1 MALTDQQVK
10 DAVNRY
16 KNDPKGLSKYL
27 TDNGASQGQALTAL
41 AAMGVSSTSSSGNSS
56 NSSSQTAYA
65 QKPTSFTAAFN
76 VTQSNTYGAEVTTPS
91 DILGALSKNGANLF
105 KDVKVAGDEVLQQL
119 QLENQVRTEVNEK
132 IGISGELSQGLRKEM
147 IDSYPA
153 AIRMGYGIAQV
164 TELVTNMMESSGRF
178 NLISTETL
186 TKSFDSAR
194 AFVGSLG
201 EMGKAFTE
209 FEKVGIGAGNAIDS
223 INQAG
228 KNSLSLGLVAKKTIT
243 DIRENIEKLN
253 KYGFK
258 DGIEGLATMS
268 RRAKEFRMDMS
279 DAFTIADK
287 VMDPEKAIALTANL
301 QVLGGAIGD
310 FNDPLKLMYMATN
323 NVEGLQD
330 AIIKA
335 SGSLATYN
343 EQQGRFGIFGVD
355 IRRAKAMAD
364 ELGISY
370 ESLSR
375 GAIASQERLAA
386 SNELMAKGFTI
397 PEKDK
402 EFITNLSKM
411 DNGKMIIEIPQ
422 SISDKFQG
430 QSKIA
435 LSDLTQ
441 KQIEVLEGNRKAFE
455 AMSPADIARDQV
467 TSVKNI
473 ERDLASMWAL
483 QKIEAVSMGT
493 GKKGLKL
500 NELGADAMRNVSNYT
515 DTFLKEKRGPFN
527 DNNKERISAAVEDF
541 KNLPEVKA
549 QLANLDVLTQVYGA
563 QNATVKKIT
572 ESLNNQLKNV
582 ENGINSTNG
591 KPQNSTLTVNHNLNS
606 SSIMDGINKEVMKNP
621 TAITEWGHKSG
632 TNEYSTQKL
641 ANTK

>member
-1 MALTDQQVK
+1 MSKLGDALKANNKK
-10 DAVNRY
+10 DAIDKINTISDGDW
-16 KNDPKGLSKYL
+16 KKESSDALKELGGKQTSTTSK
-27 TDNGASQGQALTAL
+27 
-41 AAMGVSSTSSSGNSS
+41 SSSSSSSSSG
-56 NSSSQTAYA
+56 TANI
-65 QKPTSFTAAFN
+65 TSIFD
-76 VTQSNTYGAEVTTPS
+76 VKQSFSYDNNEVTSPF
-91 DILGALSKNGANLF
+91 DLAG
-105 KDVKVAGDEVLQQL
+105 KVAGNGLNIIKDLKLGAKEVLDQL
-119 QLENQVRTEVNEK
+119 TLENNVRTAVNEK
-132 IGISGELSQGLRKEM
+132 IGISGELSEGLRREM
-147 IDSYPA
+147 MDSYPA
-153 AIRMGYGIAQV
+153 AIRMGYGISQV
-164 TELVTNMMESSGRF
+164 TELMTDMMESSGRF
-178 NLISTETL
+178 NLISSETL
-186 TKSFDSAR
+186 TKSFSSAR

-201 EMGKAFTE
+201 DMGKAFTE

-253 KYGFK
+253 RYGFK

-268 RRAKEFRMDMS
+268 RRAKEFRMDMN

-343 EQQGRFGIFGVD
+343 DKQGRFEITGIN

-370 ESLSR
+370 ESLTR
-375 GAIASQERLAA
+375 GAVASQERLSA
-386 SNELMAKGFTI
+386 SNDLMAKGFTI

-411 DNGKMIIEIPQ
+411 DNGKMVIEIPQ
-422 SISDKFQG
+422 SLSDKFEG

-441 KQIEVLEGNRKAFE
+441 SQIEVLEKNRKAFE

-467 TSVKNI
+467 ASVKNI
-473 ERDLASMWAL
+473 ERDLSAMWAL
-483 QKIEAVSMGT
+483 QKIQALSAVT
-493 GKKGLKL
+493 GKGGLNLNEIGANAMKNVSGYTDKFLSDKKGLFSEG
-500 NELGADAMRNVSNYT
+500 N
-515 DTFLKEKRGPFN
+515 KEKM
-527 DNNKERISAAVEDF
+527 SAAVEDY
-541 KNLPEVKA
+541 KNSPEVRA
-549 QLANLDVLTQVYGA
+549 RLENLNVLTQLYGA
-563 QNATVKKIT
+563 QNSMVKKIT
-572 ESLNNQLKNV
+572 ESYEKENKRLENAANGNNTSQTSTMVHEHKFGSIPGYV
-582 ENGINSTNG
+582 EDIGRAI
-591 KPQNSTLTVNHNLNS
+591 L
-606 SSIMDGINKEVMKNP
+606 KNP
-621 TAITEWGHKSG
+621 TTINEWADKSMNDY
-632 TNEYSTQKL
+632 TTQKL
-641 ANTK
+641 GYQK

>member
-1 MALTDQQVK
+1 MSKLGDALKASNKQAAIDKINTISDGDWKKESAEAVK
-10 DAVNRY
+10 ELGG
-16 KNDPKGLSKYL
+16 KQTSTTSK
-27 TDNGASQGQALTAL
+27 
-41 AAMGVSSTSSSGNSS
+41 SSSSSSSSSGVS
-56 NSSSQTAYA
+56 NI
-65 QKPTSFTAAFN
+65 TSIFD
-76 VTQSNTYGAEVTTPS
+76 VKQSFSYDNNEVTNPFDLTGKL
-91 DILGALSKNGANLF
+91 IGNGLNLF
-105 KDVKVAGDEVLQQL
+105 SDLKVLAEEVKTQL
-119 QLENQVRTEVNEK
+119 VLENNLRTAVNEK
-132 IGISGELSQGLRKEM
+132 IGISGELSEGLRNEM
-147 IDSYPA
+147 INSYPA
-153 AIRMGYGIAQV
+153 AIRMGYGIQQV
-164 TELVTNMMESSGRF
+164 TELVTEMMESSGRF
-178 NLISTETL
+178 NLISSETL
-186 TKSFDSAR
+186 EKSFSSAR
-194 AFVGSLG
+194 AFVGSLSD
-201 EMGKAFTE
+201 MGKAFTE

-253 KYGFK
+253 RYGFK

-343 EQQGRFGIFGVD
+343 QQQGRFEITGIN

-370 ESLSR
+370 ESLTR
-375 GAIASQERLAA
+375 GAVASQERLSA
-386 SNELMAKGFTI
+386 SNDLMAKGFTI

-411 DNGKMIIEIPQ
+411 DNGKMVIEIPQ
-422 SISDKFQG
+422 SLSDKFEG

-441 KQIEVLEGNRKAFE
+441 SQIEVLQENRKAFV

-467 TSVKNI
+467 ASVKNI
-473 ERDLASMWAL
+473 ERDLASIWAL
-483 QKIEAVSMGT
+483 QKIQATST
-493 GKKGLKL
+493 GKKDLNFNKIGEESMMSFSKL
-500 NELGADAMRNVSNYT
+500 T
-515 DTFLKEKRGPFN
+515 DTVLKEKKGLLSEE
-527 DNNKERISAAVEDF
+527 NKEKVIAAF
-541 KNLPEVKA
+541 KSSPEVQSLMASK
-549 QLANLDVLTQVYGA
+549 DVLTQLLGP
-563 QNATVKKIT
+563 QNSMVKKIT
-572 ESLNNQLKNV
+572 EAFEKENKRLENATSDNN
-582 ENGINSTNG
+582 T
-591 KPQNSTLTVNHNLNS
+591 P
-606 SSIMDGINKEVMKNP
+606 KEVKHTVEHRLVGASNMDAINREIIKNP
-621 TAITEWGHKSG
+621 TAITEWGHKS
-632 TNEYSTQKL
+632 TDDYTTQKI
-641 ANTK
+641 ATKK

>member
-1 MALTDQQVK
+1 MSKLGDALKANNKK
-10 DAVNRY
+10 DAIDKINTISDGDW
-16 KNDPKGLSKYL
+16 KKESSL
-27 TDNGASQGQALTAL
+27 ALKELGGKQT
-41 AAMGVSSTSSSGNSS
+41 STSSK
-56 NSSSQTAYA
+56 SSSSSSSSSGVANI
-65 QKPTSFTAAFN
+65 TSIFD
-76 VTQSNTYGAEVTTPS
+76 VKQSFSYDNNEVTSPF
-91 DILGALSKNGANLF
+91 DLAGKVVGNGFNLF
-105 KDVKVAGDEVLQQL
+105 KDIKLAGKEVLDQL
-119 QLENQVRTEVNEK
+119 TLENNVRTAVNEK
-132 IGISGELSQGLRKEM
+132 IGISGDLSEGLRREM
-147 IDSYPA
+147 MDSYPA
-153 AIRMGYGIAQV
+153 AIRMGYGISQV
-164 TELVTNMMESSGRF
+164 TELMTDMMESSGRF
-178 NLISTETL
+178 NLISSDTL
-186 TKSFDSAR
+186 IKSFSSAR

-201 EMGKAFTE
+201 DMGKAFTE
-209 FEKVGIGAGNAIDS
+209 FEKVGIGAGNAIDA

-253 KYGFK
+253 RYGFK

-268 RRAKEFRMDMS
+268 RRAKEFRMDMN

-310 FNDPLKLMYMATN
+310 FNDPLKLMYMSTN

-343 EQQGRFGIFGVD
+343 QQQGRFEITGIN

-370 ESLSR
+370 ESLTR
-375 GAIASQERLAA
+375 GAVASQERLSA

-411 DNGKMIIEIPQ
+411 DNGKMVIEIPQ

-441 KQIEVLEGNRKAFE
+441 KQIEVLQDNRKAFE

-467 TSVKNI
+467 ASVKNI
-473 ERDLASMWAL
+473 ERDLSAMWAL
-483 QKIEAVSMGT
+483 QKIQALSAAT
-493 GKKGLKL
+493 GKGGLNL
-500 NELGADAMRNVSNYT
+500 NEIGANAMKNVSGYT
-515 DTFLKEKRGPFN
+515 DKFLSEKRGLFSEG
-527 DNNKERISAAVEDF
+527 NKEKISAAVEDF
-541 KNLPEVKA
+541 KNSPEVKA
-549 QLANLDVLTQVYGA
+549 RLENLNVLTQLYGA
-563 QNATVKKIT
+563 QNTMVKKIT
-572 ESLNNQLKNV
+572 ESYEKENKRLENAISGNN
-582 ENGINSTNG
+582 T
-591 KPQNSTLTVNHNLNS
+591 PQTKTIVHEHKFG
-606 SSIMDGINKEVMKNP
+606 SIPGYVDDIGRTILKNP
-621 TAITEWGHKSG
+621 TTINEWADKNMNDY
-632 TNEYSTQKL
+632 TTQKL
-641 ANTK
+641 ATNSRK

>member
-1 MALTDQQVK
+1 MSKLGDALKANNKK
-10 DAVNRY
+10 DAIDKINTISDGDW
-16 KNDPKGLSKYL
+16 KKESSDALKELGGKQTSTTSK
-27 TDNGASQGQALTAL
+27 
-41 AAMGVSSTSSSGNSS
+41 SSSSSSSSSG
-56 NSSSQTAYA
+56 TANI
-65 QKPTSFTAAFN
+65 TSIFD
-76 VTQSNTYGAEVTTPS
+76 VKQSFSYDNNEVTSPFE
-91 DILGALSKNGANLF
+91 LAG
-105 KDVKVAGDEVLQQL
+105 KVAGNGINIIKDLKLGAKEILDQL
-119 QLENQVRTEVNEK
+119 TLENNVRTAVNEK
-132 IGISGELSQGLRKEM
+132 IGISGELSEGLRREM
-147 IDSYPA
+147 MDSYPA
-153 AIRMGYGIAQV
+153 AIRMGYGISQV
-164 TELVTNMMESSGRF
+164 TELMTDMMESSGRF
-178 NLISTETL
+178 NLISSETL
-186 TKSFDSAR
+186 TKSFSSAR

-201 EMGKAFTE
+201 DMGKAFTE

-253 KYGFK
+253 RYGFK

-343 EQQGRFGIFGVD
+343 DKQGRFEITGIN

-370 ESLSR
+370 ESLTR
-375 GAIASQERLAA
+375 GAVASQERLSA
-386 SNELMAKGFTI
+386 SNDLMAKGFTI

-411 DNGKMIIEIPQ
+411 DNGKMVIEIPQ
-422 SISDKFQG
+422 SLSDKFEG

-441 KQIEVLEGNRKAFE
+441 SQIEVLEKNRKAFE

-473 ERDLASMWAL
+473 ERDLSAMWAL
-483 QKIEAVSMGT
+483 QKIQALSMATGKGGLNLNEIGANAMKNVSGYT
-493 GKKGLKL
+493 DKFLSDKKGLFSEG
-500 NELGADAMRNVSNYT
+500 N
-515 DTFLKEKRGPFN
+515 KEK
-527 DNNKERISAAVEDF
+527 ISAAVEDY
-541 KNLPEVKA
+541 KNSPEVKA
-549 QLANLDVLTQVYGA
+549 RLESLNVLTQLYGA
-563 QNATVKKIT
+563 QNSMVKKIT
-572 ESLNNQLKNV
+572 ESYEKENKRLENAVSGNN
-582 ENGINSTNG
+582 T
-591 KPQNSTLTVNHNLNS
+591 PQNSTLTVNHNLIT

-621 TAITEWGHKSG
+621 TAITEWGRKS
-632 TNEYSTQKL
+632 TDDYTTQKL
-641 ANTK
+641 GYQK

>member
-1 MALTDQQVK
+1 MSKLGDAIKANNKK
-10 DAVNRY
+10 DAIDKINTISDGDW
-16 KNDPKGLSKYL
+16 KKESADALKELGGKQTSTSSK
-27 TDNGASQGQALTAL
+27 
-41 AAMGVSSTSSSGNSS
+41 SSSSTTSSSG
-56 NSSSQTAYA
+56 TANI
-65 QKPTSFTAAFN
+65 TSIFD
-76 VTQSNTYGAEVTTPS
+76 VKQSFSYDNNEVTSPFDLAGKVVGNGFNLLK
-91 DILGALSKNGANLF
+91 DIKLGGK
-105 KDVKVAGDEVLQQL
+105 EVLDQL
-119 QLENQVRTEVNEK
+119 TLENNVRTAVNEK
-132 IGISGELSQGLRKEM
+132 IGISGELSEGLRREM
-147 IDSYPA
+147 MDSYPA
-153 AIRMGYGIAQV
+153 AIRMGYGISQV
-164 TELVTNMMESSGRF
+164 TELMTDMMESSGRF
-178 NLISTETL
+178 NLISSETL
-186 TKSFDSAR
+186 TKSFSSAR

-201 EMGKAFTE
+201 DMGKAFTE

-411 DNGKMIIEIPQ
+411 DNGKMTIEIPKSLSQ
-422 SISDKFQG
+422 EFEG

-441 KQIEVLEGNRKAFE
+441 SQIEVLEKNKKAFE

-467 TSVKNI
+467 ASVKNI
-473 ERDLASMWAL
+473 ERDLSAMWAL
-483 QKIEAVSMGT
+483 QKIQALSTAT
-493 GKKGLKL
+493 GEKGLNL
-500 NELGADAMRNVSNYT
+500 NQIGANAMKNFSGYA
-515 DTFLKEKRGPFN
+515 DKILSEKRGPFN
-527 DNNKERISAAVEDF
+527 KEGTVTAAVEDF

-572 ESLNNQLKNV
+572 ESYNHQLKNV

>member
-1 MALTDQQVK
+1 MSKLGDALKANNKK
-10 DAVNRY
+10 DAIDKINTISDGDW
-16 KNDPKGLSKYL
+16 KKESSDALKELGGKQTNTTSK
-27 TDNGASQGQALTAL
+27 
-41 AAMGVSSTSSSGNSS
+41 SSSSSSSSSG
-56 NSSSQTAYA
+56 TANI
-65 QKPTSFTAAFN
+65 TSIFD
-76 VTQSNTYGAEVTTPS
+76 VKQSFSYDNNEVTSPF
-91 DILGALSKNGANLF
+91 DLAG
-105 KDVKVAGDEVLQQL
+105 KVAGNGLNIIKDLKLGAKEVLDQL
-119 QLENQVRTEVNEK
+119 TLENNVRTAVNEK
-132 IGISGELSQGLRKEM
+132 IGISGELSEGLRREM
-147 IDSYPA
+147 MDSYPA
-153 AIRMGYGIAQV
+153 AIRMGYGISQV
-164 TELVTNMMESSGRF
+164 TELMTDMMESSGRF
-178 NLISTETL
+178 NLISSETL
-186 TKSFDSAR
+186 TKSFSSAR

-201 EMGKAFTE
+201 DMGKAFTE

-268 RRAKEFRMDMS
+268 RRAKEFRMDMN

-343 EQQGRFGIFGVD
+343 DKQGRFEITGIN

-370 ESLSR
+370 ESLTR
-375 GAIASQERLAA
+375 GAVASQERLAA
-386 SNELMAKGFTI
+386 SNDLMAKGFSI
-397 PEKDK
+397 KDEDK

-411 DNGKMIIEIPQ
+411 DNGKMIIEIPKTLSQ
-422 SISDKFQG
+422 EFEGK
-430 QSKIA
+430 SKIA

-441 KQIEVLEGNRKAFE
+441 SQIEVLEKNKKAFE

-473 ERDLASMWAL
+473 ERDLSAMWAL
-483 QKIEAVSMGT
+483 QKIQALSTAT
-493 GKKGLKL
+493 GEKGLNL
-500 NELGADAMRNVSNYT
+500 NQIGANAMKNVSSYT
-515 DTFLKEKRGPFN
+515 DEFLSKKRGLFN
-527 DNNKERISAAVEDF
+527 DSNKEQISAAVDDF
-541 KNLPEVKA
+541 KNLPQVKE
-549 QLANLDVLTQVYGA
+549 QITKLNVLTEIYGA

-572 ESLNNQLKNV
+572 ESLNNEYEKVKNGVSGNNTPQTSTMIHEHKFGSIPGYV
-582 ENGINSTNG
+582 EDIGR
-591 KPQNSTLTVNHNLNS
+591 
-606 SSIMDGINKEVMKNP
+606 SILKNP
-621 TAITEWGHKSG
+621 TTINEWADKNMNDY
-632 TNEYSTQKL
+632 TTQKL
-641 ANTK
+641 GYQK

>member
-1 MALTDQQVK
+1 MSKLGDALKANNKK
-10 DAVNRY
+10 DAIDKINTISDGDW
-16 KNDPKGLSKYL
+16 KKESSDALKELGGKQTSTTSK
-27 TDNGASQGQALTAL
+27 
-41 AAMGVSSTSSSGNSS
+41 SSSSSSSSSG
-56 NSSSQTAYA
+56 TANI
-65 QKPTSFTAAFN
+65 TSIFD
-76 VTQSNTYGAEVTTPS
+76 VKQSFSYDNNEVTSPF
-91 DILGALSKNGANLF
+91 DLAG
-105 KDVKVAGDEVLQQL
+105 KVAGNGLNIIKDLKLGAKEVLDQL
-119 QLENQVRTEVNEK
+119 TLENNVRTAVNEK
-132 IGISGELSQGLRKEM
+132 IGISGELSEGLRREM
-147 IDSYPA
+147 MDSYPA
-153 AIRMGYGIAQV
+153 AIRMGYGISQV
-164 TELVTNMMESSGRF
+164 TELMTDMMESSGRF
-178 NLISTETL
+178 NLISSETL
-186 TKSFDSAR
+186 TKSFSSAR

-201 EMGKAFTE
+201 DMGKAFTE

-268 RRAKEFRMDMS
+268 RRAKEFRMDMN

-343 EQQGRFGIFGVD
+343 DKQGRFEITGIN

-370 ESLSR
+370 ESLTR
-375 GAIASQERLAA
+375 GAVASQERLAA
-386 SNELMAKGFTI
+386 SNDLMAKGFTI

-441 KQIEVLEGNRKAFE
+441 KQIEVLEDNRKAFE
-455 AMSPADIARDQV
+455 SMSPADIARDQV

-483 QKIEAVSMGT
+483 QKIEAVSMGA
-493 GKKGLKL
+493 GKKGLNL
-500 NELGADAMRNVSNYT
+500 NEIGADAMRNVSNYT
-515 DTFLKEKRGPFN
+515 DTFLKQKRGPFN
-527 DNNKERISAAVEDF
+527 DNNKERLEAAVEDF
-541 KNLPEVKA
+541 KNLPQVKE
-549 QLANLDVLTQVYGA
+549 QITKLNVLTEIYGA

-572 ESLNNQLKNV
+572 ESLNNEYEKVKNGV
-582 ENGINSTNG
+582 SGNNT
-591 KPQNSTLTVNHNLNS
+591 PQNSTVTVNHQF
-606 SSIMDGINKEVMKNP
+606 SSIPGFVDDIGRSILKNP
-621 TAITEWGHKSG
+621 TTINEWADKSVNDY
-632 TNEYSTQKL
+632 TTQKV
-641 ANTK
+641 AKK

>member
-1 MALTDQQVK
+1 MSIIGDALKSKSKEEAIGKMDKISAGDWKKESDNAVK
-10 DAVNRY
+10 ELGG
-16 KNDPKGLSKYL
+16 KQTSTSSK
-27 TDNGASQGQALTAL
+27 TQTT
-41 AAMGVSSTSSSGNSS
+41 SSTSNI
-56 NSSSQTAYA
+56 
-65 QKPTSFTAAFN
+65 TSIFD
-76 VTQSNTYGAEVTTPS
+76 VKQSFSYDNNEVTNPFDLTGKL
-91 DILGALSKNGANLF
+91 IGNGLNLF
-105 KDVKVAGDEVLQQL
+105 SNITVLAEEMKTQL
-119 QLENQVRTEVNEK
+119 VLENNLRTAVNEK
-132 IGISGELSQGLRKEM
+132 IGISGELSEGLRNEM
-147 IDSYPA
+147 INSYPA
-153 AIRMGYGIAQV
+153 AIRMGYGISQV
-164 TELVTNMMESSGRF
+164 TELVTEMMESSGRF
-178 NLISTETL
+178 NLISSETL
-186 TKSFDSAR
+186 EKSFSSAR

-201 EMGKAFTE
+201 DMGKAFTE

-253 KYGFK
+253 RYGFK

-268 RRAKEFRMDMS
+268 RRAKEFRMDMN

-287 VMDPEKAIALTANL
+287 VMDPEKAIGLTANL

-343 EQQGRFGIFGVD
+343 QQQGRFEITGIN

-370 ESLSR
+370 ESLTR
-375 GAIASQERLAA
+375 GAVASQERLSA

-411 DNGKMIIEIPQ
+411 DNGKMVIEIPQ
-422 SISDKFQG
+422 SLSDKFEG

-441 KQIEVLEGNRKAFE
+441 SQIEVLEKNRKAFE

-483 QKIEAVSMGT
+483 QKIQAVST
-493 GKKGLKL
+493 GKKDL
-500 NELGADAMRNVSNYT
+500 NFNKVGEDSMMSFSKIT
-515 DTFLKEKRGPFN
+515 DTFLKEKKGLLSEE
-527 DNNKERISAAVEDF
+527 NKDKVIAAF
-541 KNLPEVKA
+541 KLSPEVQSLMASK
-549 QLANLDVLTQVYGA
+549 DVLTQILGP
-563 QNATVKKIT
+563 QNAMVKKIT
-572 ESLNNQLKNV
+572 EAFDKENKRLENATSGNN
-582 ENGINSTNG
+582 T
-591 KPQNSTLTVNHNLNS
+591 PQNSTLTVNHNLIT

-621 TAITEWGHKSG
+621 TAITEWGRKS
-632 TNEYSTQKL
+632 TDDYTTQKL
-641 ANTK
+641 GYQK

>member
-1 MALTDQQVK
+1 MSIIGDALKSKSKEEAIGKMDKISAGDWKKESDNAVK
-10 DAVNRY
+10 ELGG
-16 KNDPKGLSKYL
+16 KQTSTSSK
-27 TDNGASQGQALTAL
+27 TQTT
-41 AAMGVSSTSSSGNSS
+41 SSTSNI
-56 NSSSQTAYA
+56 
-65 QKPTSFTAAFN
+65 TSIFD
-76 VTQSNTYGAEVTTPS
+76 VKQSFSYDNNEVTNPFDLTGKL
-91 DILGALSKNGANLF
+91 IGNGLNLF
-105 KDVKVAGDEVLQQL
+105 SNITVLAEEMKNQL
-119 QLENQVRTEVNEK
+119 VLENNLRTAVNEK
-132 IGISGELSQGLRKEM
+132 IGISGELSEGLRNEM
-147 IDSYPA
+147 INSYPA
-153 AIRMGYGIAQV
+153 AIRMGYGISQV
-164 TELVTNMMESSGRF
+164 TELVTEMMESSGRF
-178 NLISTETL
+178 NLISSETL
-186 TKSFDSAR
+186 EKSFSSAR

-201 EMGKAFTE
+201 DMGKAFTE

-253 KYGFK
+253 RYGFK

-268 RRAKEFRMDMS
+268 RRAKEFRMDMN

-287 VMDPEKAIALTANL
+287 VMDPEKAIGLTANL

-343 EQQGRFGIFGVD
+343 QQQGRFEITGIN

-370 ESLSR
+370 ESLTR
-375 GAIASQERLAA
+375 GAVASQERLSA

-411 DNGKMIIEIPQ
+411 DNGKMVIEIPQ
-422 SISDKFQG
+422 SLSDKFEG

-441 KQIEVLEGNRKAFE
+441 SQIEVLEKNRKAFE

-483 QKIEAVSMGT
+483 QKIQAVST
-493 GKKGLKL
+493 GKKDL
-500 NELGADAMRNVSNYT
+500 NFNKVGEDSMMSFSKIT
-515 DTFLKEKRGPFN
+515 DTFLKEKKGLLSEE
-527 DNNKERISAAVEDF
+527 NKDKVIAAF
-541 KNLPEVKA
+541 KLSPEVQSLMASK
-549 QLANLDVLTQVYGA
+549 DVLTQILGP
-563 QNATVKKIT
+563 QNAMVKKIT
-572 ESLNNQLKNV
+572 EAFDKENKRLENATSGNNTPQTSTMIHEHKFGSIPGYV
-582 ENGINSTNG
+582 EDIGR
-591 KPQNSTLTVNHNLNS
+591 
-606 SSIMDGINKEVMKNP
+606 SILKNP
-621 TAITEWGHKSG
+621 TTINEWADKNMNDY
-632 TNEYSTQKL
+632 TTQKI
-641 ANTK
+641 ATKK

>member
-1 MALTDQQVK
+1 MSKLGDALKASNKQAAIDKINSISDGDWKKESDAAVK
-10 DAVNRY
+10 ELGG
-16 KNDPKGLSKYL
+16 KQTSTTSK
-27 TDNGASQGQALTAL
+27 
-41 AAMGVSSTSSSGNSS
+41 SSSSSSSSSGVS
-56 NSSSQTAYA
+56 NI
-65 QKPTSFTAAFN
+65 TSIFD
-76 VTQSNTYGAEVTTPS
+76 VKQSFSYDNNEVTNPFDLTGKL
-91 DILGALSKNGANLF
+91 IGNGLNLF
-105 KDVKVAGDEVLQQL
+105 SDLKVLAEEVKTQL
-119 QLENQVRTEVNEK
+119 VLENNLRTAVNEK
-132 IGISGELSQGLRKEM
+132 IGISGELSEGLRNEM
-147 IDSYPA
+147 INSYPA
-153 AIRMGYGIAQV
+153 AIRMGYGIQQV
-164 TELVTNMMESSGRF
+164 TELVTEMMESSGRF
-178 NLISTETL
+178 NLISSETL
-186 TKSFDSAR
+186 EKSFSSAR
-194 AFVGSLG
+194 AFVGSLSD
-201 EMGKAFTE
+201 MGKAFTE

-253 KYGFK
+253 RYGFK

-268 RRAKEFRMDMS
+268 RRAKEFRMDMN

-287 VMDPEKAIALTANL
+287 VMDPEKAIGLTANL

-343 EQQGRFGIFGVD
+343 QQQGRFEITGIN

-370 ESLSR
+370 ESLTR
-375 GAIASQERLAA
+375 GAVASQERLSA

-411 DNGKMIIEIPQ
+411 DNGKMVIEIPQ
-422 SISDKFQG
+422 SLSDKFEG

-441 KQIEVLEGNRKAFE
+441 SQIEVLQENRKAFV

-483 QKIEAVSMGT
+483 QKIQATST
-493 GKKGLKL
+493 GKKDLNFNKIGEESMMSFSKL
-500 NELGADAMRNVSNYT
+500 T
-515 DTFLKEKRGPFN
+515 DTVLKEKKGLLSEE
-527 DNNKERISAAVEDF
+527 NKEKVIAAF
-541 KNLPEVKA
+541 KSSPEVQSLMASK
-549 QLANLDVLTQVYGA
+549 DVLTQLLGP
-563 QNATVKKIT
+563 QNSMVKKIT
-572 ESLNNQLKNV
+572 EAFEKENKRLENAVSGNN
-582 ENGINSTNG
+582 T
-591 KPQNSTLTVNHNLNS
+591 PQTTTMIHKHEFG
-606 SSIMDGINKEVMKNP
+606 SIPGYVDDIGRSILKNP
-621 TAITEWGHKSG
+621 TTINEWADKSVNDY
-632 TNEYSTQKL
+632 TTQKI
-641 ANTK
+641 ATKK

>member
-1 MALTDQQVK
+1 MSIIGDALKSKSKEEAIGKMDKISAGDWKKESDNAVK
-10 DAVNRY
+10 ELGG
-16 KNDPKGLSKYL
+16 KQTSTSSK
-27 TDNGASQGQALTAL
+27 TQTT
-41 AAMGVSSTSSSGNSS
+41 SSTSNI
-56 NSSSQTAYA
+56 
-65 QKPTSFTAAFN
+65 TSIFD
-76 VTQSNTYGAEVTTPS
+76 VKQSFSYDNNEVTNPFDLTGKL
-91 DILGALSKNGANLF
+91 IGNGLNLF
-105 KDVKVAGDEVLQQL
+105 SNITVLAEEMKNQL
-119 QLENQVRTEVNEK
+119 VLENNLRTAVNEK
-132 IGISGELSQGLRKEM
+132 IGISGELSEGLRNEM
-147 IDSYPA
+147 INSYPA
-153 AIRMGYGIAQV
+153 AIRMGYGISQV
-164 TELVTNMMESSGRF
+164 TELVTEMMESSGRF
-178 NLISTETL
+178 NLISSETL
-186 TKSFDSAR
+186 EKSFSSAR

-201 EMGKAFTE
+201 DMGKAFTE

-253 KYGFK
+253 RYGFK

-268 RRAKEFRMDMS
+268 RRAKEFRMDMN

-287 VMDPEKAIALTANL
+287 VMDPEKAIGLTANL

-343 EQQGRFGIFGVD
+343 DKQGRFEITGIN

-370 ESLSR
+370 ESLTR
-375 GAIASQERLAA
+375 GAVASQERLSA

-411 DNGKMIIEIPQ
+411 DNGKMVIEIPQ
-422 SISDKFQG
+422 SLSDKFEG

-441 KQIEVLEGNRKAFE
+441 SQIEVLEKNRKAFE

-483 QKIEAVSMGT
+483 QKIQAVST
-493 GKKGLKL
+493 GKKDL
-500 NELGADAMRNVSNYT
+500 NFNKVGEDSMMSFSKIT
-515 DTFLKEKRGPFN
+515 DTFLKEKKGLLSEE
-527 DNNKERISAAVEDF
+527 NKDKVIAAF
-541 KNLPEVKA
+541 KLSPEVQSLMASK
-549 QLANLDVLTQVYGA
+549 DVLTQILGP
-563 QNATVKKIT
+563 QNAMVKKIT
-572 ESLNNQLKNV
+572 EAFDKENKRLENATSGNNTPQTSTMIHEHKFGSIPGYV
-582 ENGINSTNG
+582 EDIGR
-591 KPQNSTLTVNHNLNS
+591 
-606 SSIMDGINKEVMKNP
+606 SILKNP
-621 TAITEWGHKSG
+621 TTINEWADKNMNDY
-632 TNEYSTQKL
+632 TTQKI
-641 ANTK
+641 ATKK

>member
-1 MALTDQQVK
+1 MSKLGDALKANNKK
-10 DAVNRY
+10 DAIDKINTISDGDW
-16 KNDPKGLSKYL
+16 KKESSDALKELGGKQTNTTSK
-27 TDNGASQGQALTAL
+27 
-41 AAMGVSSTSSSGNSS
+41 SSSSSSSSSG
-56 NSSSQTAYA
+56 TANI
-65 QKPTSFTAAFN
+65 TSIFD
-76 VTQSNTYGAEVTTPS
+76 VKQSFSYDNNEVTSPF
-91 DILGALSKNGANLF
+91 DLAG
-105 KDVKVAGDEVLQQL
+105 KVAGNGLNIIKDLKLGAKEVLDQL
-119 QLENQVRTEVNEK
+119 TLENNVRTAVNEK
-132 IGISGELSQGLRKEM
+132 IGISGELSEGLRREM
-147 IDSYPA
+147 MDSYPA
-153 AIRMGYGIAQV
+153 AIRMGYGISQV
-164 TELVTNMMESSGRF
+164 TELMTDMMESSGRF
-178 NLISTETL
+178 NLISSETL
-186 TKSFDSAR
+186 TKSFSSAR

-201 EMGKAFTE
+201 DMGKAFTE

-268 RRAKEFRMDMS
+268 RRAKEFRMDMN

-343 EQQGRFGIFGVD
+343 DKQGRFEITGIN

-370 ESLSR
+370 ESLTR
-375 GAIASQERLAA
+375 GAVASQERLAA
-386 SNELMAKGFTI
+386 SNDLMAKGFSI
-397 PEKDK
+397 KDEDK

-411 DNGKMIIEIPQ
+411 DNGKMIIEIPKTLSQ
-422 SISDKFQG
+422 EFEGK
-430 QSKIA
+430 SKIA

-441 KQIEVLEGNRKAFE
+441 SQIEVLEKNKKAFE

-473 ERDLASMWAL
+473 ERDLSAMWAL
-483 QKIEAVSMGT
+483 QKIQALSTAT
-493 GKKGLKL
+493 GEKGLNL
-500 NELGADAMRNVSNYT
+500 NQIGANAMKNVSSYT
-515 DTFLKEKRGPFN
+515 DEFLSKKRGLFN
-527 DNNKERISAAVEDF
+527 DSNKEQISAAVDDF
-541 KNLPEVKA
+541 KNLPQVKE
-549 QLANLDVLTQVYGA
+549 QITKLNVLTEIYGA
-563 QNATVKKIT
+563 QNATVKEI
-572 ESLNNQLKNV
+572 LR
-582 ENGINSTNG
+582 I
-591 KPQNSTLTVNHNLNS
+591 
-606 SSIMDGINKEVMKNP
+606 I
-621 TAITEWGHKSG
+621 
-632 TNEYSTQKL
+632 
-641 ANTK
+641 

>member
-1 MALTDQQVK
+1 MSKLGDALKASNKQAAIDKINSISDGDWKKESDAAVK
-10 DAVNRY
+10 ELGG
-16 KNDPKGLSKYL
+16 KQTSTTSK
-27 TDNGASQGQALTAL
+27 
-41 AAMGVSSTSSSGNSS
+41 SSSSSSSSSGVS
-56 NSSSQTAYA
+56 NI
-65 QKPTSFTAAFN
+65 TSIFD
-76 VTQSNTYGAEVTTPS
+76 VKQSFSYDNNEVTNPFDLTGKL
-91 DILGALSKNGANLF
+91 IGNGLNLF
-105 KDVKVAGDEVLQQL
+105 SDLKVLAEEVKTQL
-119 QLENQVRTEVNEK
+119 VLENNLRTAVNEK
-132 IGISGELSQGLRKEM
+132 IGISGELSEGLRNEM
-147 IDSYPA
+147 INSYPA
-153 AIRMGYGIAQV
+153 AIRMGYGIQQV
-164 TELVTNMMESSGRF
+164 TELVTEMMESSGRF
-178 NLISTETL
+178 NLISSETL
-186 TKSFDSAR
+186 EKSFSSAR
-194 AFVGSLG
+194 AFVGSLSD
-201 EMGKAFTE
+201 MGKAFTE

-253 KYGFK
+253 RYGFK

-268 RRAKEFRMDMS
+268 RRAKEFRMDMN

-287 VMDPEKAIALTANL
+287 VMDPEKAIGLTANL

-343 EQQGRFGIFGVD
+343 QQQGRFEITGIN

-370 ESLSR
+370 ESLTR
-375 GAIASQERLAA
+375 GAVASQERLSA

-411 DNGKMIIEIPQ
+411 DNGKMVIEIPQ
-422 SISDKFQG
+422 SISDKFEG

-441 KQIEVLEGNRKAFE
+441 KQIEVLQGNRKAFE

-473 ERDLASMWAL
+473 ERDLASMWTL
-483 QKIEAVSMGT
+483 QKIQATST
-493 GKKGLKL
+493 GKKDLNFNKIGEESMMSFSKL
-500 NELGADAMRNVSNYT
+500 T
-515 DTFLKEKRGPFN
+515 DTVLKEKKGLLSEE
-527 DNNKERISAAVEDF
+527 NKEKVIAAF
-541 KNLPEVKA
+541 KSSPEVQSLMASK
-549 QLANLDVLTQVYGA
+549 DVLTQLLGP
-563 QNATVKKIT
+563 QNSMVKKIT
-572 ESLNNQLKNV
+572 EAFEKENKRLENATSDNN
-582 ENGINSTNG
+582 T
-591 KPQNSTLTVNHNLNS
+591 P
-606 SSIMDGINKEVMKNP
+606 KEVKHTVEHRLVGASNMDAINREIIKNP
-621 TAITEWGHKSG
+621 TAITEWGHKS
-632 TNEYSTQKL
+632 TDDYTTQKI
-641 ANTK
+641 ATKK

>member
-1 MALTDQQVK
+1 MSKLGDALKASNKQAAIDKINTISDGDWKKESAEAVK
-10 DAVNRY
+10 ELGG
-16 KNDPKGLSKYL
+16 KQTSTTSK
-27 TDNGASQGQALTAL
+27 
-41 AAMGVSSTSSSGNSS
+41 SSSSSSSSSGVS
-56 NSSSQTAYA
+56 NI
-65 QKPTSFTAAFN
+65 TSIFD
-76 VTQSNTYGAEVTTPS
+76 VKQSFSYDNNEVTNPFDLTGKL
-91 DILGALSKNGANLF
+91 IGNGLNLF
-105 KDVKVAGDEVLQQL
+105 SDLKVLAEEVKTQL
-119 QLENQVRTEVNEK
+119 VLENNLRTAVNEK
-132 IGISGELSQGLRKEM
+132 IGISGELSEGLRNEM
-147 IDSYPA
+147 INSYPA
-153 AIRMGYGIAQV
+153 AIRMGYGIQQV
-164 TELVTNMMESSGRF
+164 TELVTEMMESSGRF
-178 NLISTETL
+178 NLISSETL
-186 TKSFDSAR
+186 EKSFSSAR
-194 AFVGSLG
+194 AFVGSLSD
-201 EMGKAFTE
+201 MGKAFTE

-253 KYGFK
+253 RYGFK

-268 RRAKEFRMDMS
+268 RRAKEFRMDMN

-287 VMDPEKAIALTANL
+287 VMDPEKAIGLTANL

-343 EQQGRFGIFGVD
+343 QQQGRFEITGIN

-370 ESLSR
+370 ESLTR
-375 GAIASQERLAA
+375 GAVASQERLSA

-411 DNGKMIIEIPQ
+411 DNGKMVIEIPQ
-422 SISDKFQG
+422 SISDKFEG

-441 KQIEVLEGNRKAFE
+441 KQIEVLQGNRKAFE

-473 ERDLASMWAL
+473 ERDLASMWTL
-483 QKIEAVSMGT
+483 QKIQATST
-493 GKKGLKL
+493 GKKDLNFNKIGEESMMSFSKL
-500 NELGADAMRNVSNYT
+500 T
-515 DTFLKEKRGPFN
+515 DTVLKEKKGLLSEE
-527 DNNKERISAAVEDF
+527 NKEKVIAAF
-541 KNLPEVKA
+541 KSSPEVQSLMASK
-549 QLANLDVLTQVYGA
+549 DVLTQLLGP
-563 QNATVKKIT
+563 QNSMVKKIT
-572 ESLNNQLKNV
+572 EAFEKENKRLENTTSDNN
-582 ENGINSTNG
+582 T
-591 KPQNSTLTVNHNLNS
+591 P
-606 SSIMDGINKEVMKNP
+606 KEVKHTVEHRLVGVSNMDAINREIIKNP
-621 TAITEWGHKSG
+621 TAITEWGHKS
-632 TNEYSTQKL
+632 TDDYTTQKI
-641 ANTK
+641 ATKK

>member
-1 MALTDQQVK
+1 MALSEQQLK
-10 DAVNRY
+10 DAVNRF

-27 TDNGASQGQALTAL
+27 EKEAATQPQVLTAL
-41 AAMGVSSTSSSGNSS
+41 AGITATSTGNSS
-56 NSSSQTAYA
+56 NSSNSSNQTAYA
-65 QKPTSFTAAFN
+65 QKATSFTAAFN
-76 VTQSNTYGAEVTTPS
+76 VTQSNTYGDEVTTPG
-91 DILGALSKNGANLF
+91 DILSALSKNGANLF
-105 KDVKVAGDEVLQQL
+105 KDLKVTGNEVFQQL

-164 TELVTNMMESSGRF
+164 TELVTNMMDSSGRF
-178 NLISTETL
+178 NLISSETL

-201 EMGKAFTE
+201 DMGKAFTE

-258 DGIEGLATMS
+258 EGIEGLATMS
-268 RRAKEFRMDMS
+268 RRAKEFRMEMG
-279 DAFTIADK
+279 DAFIIADK

-343 EQQGRFGIFGVD
+343 DKQGRFEITGIN

-370 ESLSR
+370 ESLTR
-375 GAIASQERLAA
+375 GAVASQERLAA
-386 SNELMAKGFTI
+386 SNDLMAKGFSI
-397 PEKDK
+397 KEEDK

-411 DNGKMIIEIPQ
+411 DNGKMIIEIPKTLSQ
-422 SISDKFQG
+422 DFEGK
-430 QSKIA
+430 SKIA

-441 KQIEVLEGNRKAFE
+441 KQIEVLQDNRKAFE

-483 QKIEAVSMGT
+483 QKIEAVSMGA
-493 GKKGLKL
+493 GKKGLNL
-500 NELGADAMRNVSNYT
+500 NQLGDDAMKNLSNYT

-527 DNNKERISAAVEDF
+527 DNNKERINAAVEDF
-541 KNLPEVKA
+541 KKIEGVQDKLK
-549 QLANLDVLTQVYGA
+549 QLSVLNEIYGA

-572 ESLNNQLKNV
+572 ESYNNELERVKNAASGNNTSQTSTMIH
-582 ENGINSTNG
+582 EHKFNSMPG
-591 KPQNSTLTVNHNLNS
+591 YIEDIGR
-606 SSIMDGINKEVMKNP
+606 SILKNP
-621 TAITEWGHKSG
+621 TTINEWADKNMNNY
-632 TNEYSTQKL
+632 TTQKL
-641 ANTK
+641 GYQK

>member
-1 MALTDQQVK
+1 MSILGDALKAKSK
-10 DAVNRY
+10 DDAIDKIN
-16 KNDPKGLSKYL
+16 KISAGDWKKESDNALKELGGKQTSTTSK
-27 TDNGASQGQALTAL
+27 
-41 AAMGVSSTSSSGNSS
+41 SSSSSSSSGVS
-56 NSSSQTAYA
+56 NI
-65 QKPTSFTAAFN
+65 TSIFD
-76 VTQSNTYGAEVTTPS
+76 VKQSFSYDNNEVTNPFDLTGKL
-91 DILGALSKNGANLF
+91 IGNGLNLF
-105 KDVKVAGDEVLQQL
+105 SDLKVLAEEVKTQL
-119 QLENQVRTEVNEK
+119 VLENNLRTAVNEK
-132 IGISGELSQGLRKEM
+132 IGISGELSEGLRNEM
-147 IDSYPA
+147 INSYPA
-153 AIRMGYGIAQV
+153 AIRMGYGIQQV
-164 TELVTNMMESSGRF
+164 TELVTEMMESSGRF
-178 NLISTETL
+178 NLISSETL
-186 TKSFDSAR
+186 EKSFSSAR
-194 AFVGSLG
+194 AFVGSLSD
-201 EMGKAFTE
+201 MGKAFTE

-253 KYGFK
+253 RYGFK

-268 RRAKEFRMDMS
+268 RRAKEFRMDMN

-287 VMDPEKAIALTANL
+287 VMDPEKAIGLTANL

-343 EQQGRFGIFGVD
+343 QQQGRFEITGIN

-370 ESLSR
+370 ESLTR
-375 GAIASQERLAA
+375 GAVASQERLSA

-411 DNGKMIIEIPQ
+411 DNGKMVIEIPQ
-422 SISDKFQG
+422 SLSDKFEG

-441 KQIEVLEGNRKAFE
+441 SQIEVLEKNRKAFE

-467 TSVKNI
+467 ASVKNI

-483 QKIEAVSMGT
+483 QKIQAVST
-493 GKKGLKL
+493 GKKDL
-500 NELGADAMRNVSNYT
+500 NFNKVGEDSMMSFSKIT
-515 DTFLKEKRGPFN
+515 DTFLKEKKGLLSEE
-527 DNNKERISAAVEDF
+527 NKEKVIAAF
-541 KNLPEVKA
+541 KSSPEVQSLMASK
-549 QLANLDVLTQVYGA
+549 DVLTQLLGP
-563 QNATVKKIT
+563 QNSMVKKIT
-572 ESLNNQLKNV
+572 EAFEKENKRLENATSDNN
-582 ENGINSTNG
+582 T
-591 KPQNSTLTVNHNLNS
+591 P
-606 SSIMDGINKEVMKNP
+606 KEVKHTVEHKLVGASNMDAINREIIKNP
-621 TAITEWGHKSG
+621 TAITEWGHKS
-632 TNEYSTQKL
+632 TDDYSTQKL
-641 ANTK
+641 GYKK

>member
-10 DAVNRY
+10 DAVNKY

-27 TDNGASQGQALTAL
+27 EKEGASQVQVLTAL
-41 AAMGVSSTSSSGNSS
+41 AGISATSTGTSKNSS

-76 VTQSNTYGAEVTTPS
+76 VTQSNTYGDEVTTPG
-91 DILGALSKNGANLF
+91 DILSALSKNGANLF
-105 KDVKVAGDEVLQQL
+105 KDFKVAGNEVFQQL

-178 NLISTETL
+178 NLISSETL

-201 EMGKAFTE
+201 DMGKAFTE

-258 DGIEGLATMS
+258 EGIEGLATMS
-268 RRAKEFRMDMS
+268 RRAKEFRMDMG
-279 DAFTIADK
+279 DAFIIADK

-343 EQQGRFGIFGVD
+343 DKQGRFEITGIN

-370 ESLSR
+370 ESLTR
-375 GAIASQERLAA
+375 GAVASQERLAA
-386 SNELMAKGFTI
+386 SNDLMSKGFTI
-397 PEKDK
+397 KEEDK

-411 DNGKMIIEIPQ
+411 DNGKMVIEIPKSLSQ
-422 SISDKFQG
+422 EFEGK
-430 QSKIA
+430 SKIA

-441 KQIEVLEGNRKAFE
+441 KQIEVLQDNRKAFE

-483 QKIEAVSMGT
+483 QKIEAVSMGA
-493 GKKGLKL
+493 GKKGLNL
-500 NELGADAMRNVSNYT
+500 NQLGVDAMKNVSNYT
-515 DTFLKEKRGPFN
+515 DTFLKDKRGPFN
-527 DNNKERISAAVEDF
+527 DNNKERINAAVEDF
-541 KNLPEVKA
+541 KNLPQVQEQITK
-549 QLANLDVLTQVYGA
+549 LNVLTEIYGA

-572 ESLNNQLKNV
+572 ESLNNEYEKVKNGVSGNNTPQTSTMIHEHKFGSIPGFV
-582 ENGINSTNG
+582 EDIGR
-591 KPQNSTLTVNHNLNS
+591 
-606 SSIMDGINKEVMKNP
+606 SILKNP
-621 TAITEWGHKSG
+621 TTINEWADKNMNDY
-632 TNEYSTQKL
+632 TTQKL
-641 ANTK
+641 GYQK

>member
-1 MALTDQQVK
+1 MSKLGDALKANNKK
-10 DAVNRY
+10 DAIDKINTISDGDWKKESADAV
-16 KNDPKGLSKYL
+16 KELGGKQTSTTSK
-27 TDNGASQGQALTAL
+27 
-41 AAMGVSSTSSSGNSS
+41 SSSSSSSSSGIS
-56 NSSSQTAYA
+56 NI
-65 QKPTSFTAAFN
+65 TSIFD
-76 VTQSNTYGAEVTTPS
+76 VKQSFSYDNNEINNPFDLTGKL
-91 DILGALSKNGANLF
+91 IGNGLNLF
-105 KDVKVAGDEVLQQL
+105 SDLKVLAEEMSKQL
-119 QLENQVRTEVNEK
+119 TLENNLRTAINEK
-132 IGISGELSQGLRKEM
+132 IGISGELSEGLRNEM

-153 AIRMGYGIAQV
+153 AIRMGYGIQQV
-164 TELVTNMMESSGRF
+164 TELVTEMMESSGRF
-178 NLISTETL
+178 NLISSETL
-186 TKSFDSAR
+186 EKSFSSAR

-201 EMGKAFTE
+201 DMGKAFTE

-253 KYGFK
+253 RYGFK

-268 RRAKEFRMDMS
+268 RRAKEFRMDMN

-287 VMDPEKAIALTANL
+287 VMDPEKAIGLTANL

-343 EQQGRFGIFGVD
+343 QQQGRFEITGIN

-370 ESLSR
+370 ESLTR
-375 GAIASQERLAA
+375 GAVASQERLSA

-411 DNGKMIIEIPQ
+411 DNGKMVIEIPQ
-422 SISDKFQG
+422 SLSDKFEG

-441 KQIEVLEGNRKAFE
+441 SQIEVLEKNRKAFE

-467 TSVKNI
+467 ASVKNI
-473 ERDLASMWAL
+473 ERDLASMWTL
-483 QKIEAVSMGT
+483 QKIQATST
-493 GKKGLKL
+493 GKKDLNFNKIGEESMMSFSKL
-500 NELGADAMRNVSNYT
+500 T
-515 DTFLKEKRGPFN
+515 DTVLKEKKGLLSEE
-527 DNNKERISAAVEDF
+527 NKEKVIAAF
-541 KNLPEVKA
+541 KSSPEVQSLMASK
-549 QLANLDVLTQVYGA
+549 DVLTQLLGP
-563 QNATVKKIT
+563 QNSMVKKIT
-572 ESLNNQLKNV
+572 EAFEKENKRLENATSDNN
-582 ENGINSTNG
+582 T
-591 KPQNSTLTVNHNLNS
+591 P
-606 SSIMDGINKEVMKNP
+606 KEVKHTVEHRLVGASNMDAINREIIKNP
-621 TAITEWGHKSG
+621 TAITEWGHKS
-632 TNEYSTQKL
+632 TDDYTTQKI
-641 ANTK
+641 ATKK

>member
-1 MALTDQQVK
+1 MSKLGDALKASNKQAAIDKINTISDGDWKKESAEAVK
-10 DAVNRY
+10 ELGG
-16 KNDPKGLSKYL
+16 KQTSTTSK
-27 TDNGASQGQALTAL
+27 
-41 AAMGVSSTSSSGNSS
+41 SSSSSSSSSG
-56 NSSSQTAYA
+56 TANI
-65 QKPTSFTAAFN
+65 TSIFD
-76 VTQSNTYGAEVTTPS
+76 VKQSFSYDNNEVTSPFDLVGKVVGNGFNLLK
-91 DILGALSKNGANLF
+91 DIKLGGK
-105 KDVKVAGDEVLQQL
+105 EVLDQL
-119 QLENQVRTEVNEK
+119 TLENNVRTAVNEK
-132 IGISGELSQGLRKEM
+132 IGISGELSEGLRREM
-147 IDSYPA
+147 MDSYPA
-153 AIRMGYGIAQV
+153 AIRMGYGISQV
-164 TELVTNMMESSGRF
+164 TELITDMMESSGRF
-178 NLISTETL
+178 NLISSETL
-186 TKSFDSAR
+186 TKSFSSAR

-201 EMGKAFTE
+201 DMGKAFTE
-209 FEKVGIGAGNAIDS
+209 FEKVGIGASNAIDS

-253 KYGFK
+253 RYGFK
-258 DGIEGLATMS
+258 DGIEGLAIMS
-268 RRAKEFRMDMS
+268 RRAKEFRMDMN

-343 EQQGRFGIFGVD
+343 QQQGRFEITGIN

-370 ESLSR
+370 ESLTR
-375 GAIASQERLAA
+375 GAVASQERLSA

-411 DNGKMIIEIPQ
+411 DNGKMVIEIPQ
-422 SISDKFQG
+422 SISDKFEG

-441 KQIEVLEGNRKAFE
+441 KQIEVLQSNRKAFE
-455 AMSPADIARDQV
+455 DMSPADIARDQV

-473 ERDLASMWAL
+473 ERDLSAMWAL
-483 QKIEAVSMGT
+483 QKIQALSTAT
-493 GKKGLKL
+493 GKGGLNI
-500 NELGADAMRNVSNYT
+500 NEIGANTMKNVSGYT
-515 DTFLKEKRGPFN
+515 DKFLSEKRGLFSEG
-527 DNNKERISAAVEDF
+527 NKEKISAAVEDF

-549 QLANLDVLTQVYGA
+549 QLENLNVLTQVYGA
-563 QNATVKKIT
+563 QNTMVKKIT
-572 ESLNNQLKNV
+572 ESYENQIKKLENSGNN
-582 ENGINSTNG
+582 T
-591 KPQNSTLTVNHNLNS
+591 PQTTTMVHEHKFG
-606 SSIMDGINKEVMKNP
+606 SIPGFVDDIGRSILKNP
-621 TAITEWGHKSG
+621 TTINEWADKSVNDY
-632 TNEYSTQKL
+632 TTPRKI
-641 ANTK
+641 ATKK

>member
-1 MALTDQQVK
+1 MSKLGDALKANNKK
-10 DAVNRY
+10 DAIDKINTISDGDW
-16 KNDPKGLSKYL
+16 KKESSDALKELGGKQTSTTSK
-27 TDNGASQGQALTAL
+27 
-41 AAMGVSSTSSSGNSS
+41 SSSSSSSSSG
-56 NSSSQTAYA
+56 TANI
-65 QKPTSFTAAFN
+65 TSIFD
-76 VTQSNTYGAEVTTPS
+76 VKQSFSYDNNEVTSPF
-91 DILGALSKNGANLF
+91 DLAG
-105 KDVKVAGDEVLQQL
+105 KVAGNGLNIIKDLKLGAKEVLDQL
-119 QLENQVRTEVNEK
+119 TLENNVRTAVNEK
-132 IGISGELSQGLRKEM
+132 IGISGELSEGLRREM
-147 IDSYPA
+147 MDSYPA
-153 AIRMGYGIAQV
+153 AIRMGYGISQV
-164 TELVTNMMESSGRF
+164 TELMTDMMESSGRF
-178 NLISTETL
+178 NLISSETL
-186 TKSFDSAR
+186 TKSFSSAR

-201 EMGKAFTE
+201 DMGKAFTE

-253 KYGFK
+253 RYGFK

-268 RRAKEFRMDMS
+268 RRAKEFRMDMN

-343 EQQGRFGIFGVD
+343 DKQGRFEITGIN

-370 ESLSR
+370 ESLTR
-375 GAIASQERLAA
+375 GAVASQERLSA
-386 SNELMAKGFTI
+386 SNDLMAKGFTI

-411 DNGKMIIEIPQ
+411 DNGKMVIEIPQ
-422 SISDKFQG
+422 SLSDKFEG

-441 KQIEVLEGNRKAFE
+441 SQIEVLEKNRKAFE

-467 TSVKNI
+467 ASVKNI
-473 ERDLASMWAL
+473 ERDLSAMFAL
-483 QKIEAVSMGT
+483 QKIQALSAVNGKGGLNLNEIGANAMKNVSGYT
-493 GKKGLKL
+493 DKFLSDKKGLFSEG
-500 NELGADAMRNVSNYT
+500 N
-515 DTFLKEKRGPFN
+515 KEK
-527 DNNKERISAAVEDF
+527 ISAAVEDY
-541 KNLPEVKA
+541 KNSPEVKA
-549 QLANLDVLTQVYGA
+549 RLESLNVLTQLYGA
-563 QNATVKKIT
+563 QNSMVKKIT
-572 ESLNNQLKNV
+572 ESYEKENKRLENAVSGNN
-582 ENGINSTNG
+582 T
-591 KPQNSTLTVNHNLNS
+591 PQNSTLTVNHNLIT

-621 TAITEWGHKSG
+621 TAITEWGHKSDY
-632 TNEYSTQKL
+632 TTPKL
-641 ANTK
+641 AANSKK

>member
-1 MALTDQQVK
+1 M
-10 DAVNRY
+10 
-16 KNDPKGLSKYL
+16 
-27 TDNGASQGQALTAL
+27 
-41 AAMGVSSTSSSGNSS
+41 
-56 NSSSQTAYA
+56 
-65 QKPTSFTAAFN
+65 
-76 VTQSNTYGAEVTTPS
+76 
-91 DILGALSKNGANLF
+91 
-105 KDVKVAGDEVLQQL
+105 
-119 QLENQVRTEVNEK
+119 
-132 IGISGELSQGLRKEM
+132 
-147 IDSYPA
+147 DSYPA
-153 AIRMGYGIAQV
+153 AIRMGYGISQV
-164 TELVTNMMESSGRF
+164 TELMTDMMESSGRF
-178 NLISTETL
+178 NLISSDTL
-186 TKSFDSAR
+186 IKSFSSAR

-201 EMGKAFTE
+201 DMGKAFTE
-209 FEKVGIGAGNAIDS
+209 FEKVGIGAGNAIDA

-253 KYGFK
+253 RYGFK

-268 RRAKEFRMDMS
+268 RRAKEFRMDMN

-310 FNDPLKLMYMATN
+310 FNDPLKLMYMSTN

-343 EQQGRFGIFGVD
+343 QQQGRFEITGIN

-370 ESLSR
+370 ESLTR
-375 GAIASQERLAA
+375 GAVASQERLSA

-411 DNGKMIIEIPQ
+411 DNGKMVIEIPQ

-441 KQIEVLEGNRKAFE
+441 KQIEVLQDNRKAFE

-473 ERDLASMWAL
+473 ERDLSAMWAL
-483 QKIEAVSMGT
+483 QKIQALSTAT
-493 GKKGLKL
+493 GKGGLNL
-500 NELGADAMRNVSNYT
+500 NEIGSNAMKNVSNYT
-515 DTFLKEKRGPFN
+515 DKFLSEKRGLFS
-527 DNNKERISAAVEDF
+527 DSNKEQISAAVDDF

-549 QLANLDVLTQVYGA
+549 QLENLNVLTQVYGA

-572 ESLNNQLKNV
+572 ESLNNEYEKVKNSLSG
-582 ENGINSTNG
+582 NNTPQTSTVVY
-591 KPQNSTLTVNHNLNS
+591 KHEF
-606 SSIMDGINKEVMKNP
+606 SSIPGYLDEFGRAMTKNP
-621 TAITEWGHKSG
+621 TAINEWGRKS
-632 TNEYSTQKL
+632 TDDYTTQKIG
-641 ANTK
+641 TIRK

>member
-1 MALTDQQVK
+1 MSKLGDALKANNKK
-10 DAVNRY
+10 DAIDKINTISDGDW
-16 KNDPKGLSKYL
+16 KKESSDALKELGGKQTSTTSK
-27 TDNGASQGQALTAL
+27 
-41 AAMGVSSTSSSGNSS
+41 SSSSSSSSSG
-56 NSSSQTAYA
+56 TANI
-65 QKPTSFTAAFN
+65 TSIFD
-76 VTQSNTYGAEVTTPS
+76 VKQSFSYDNNEVTSPF
-91 DILGALSKNGANLF
+91 DLAG
-105 KDVKVAGDEVLQQL
+105 KVAGNGLNIIKDLKLGAKEVLDQL
-119 QLENQVRTEVNEK
+119 TLENNVRTAVNEK
-132 IGISGELSQGLRKEM
+132 IGISGELSEGLRREM
-147 IDSYPA
+147 MDSYPA
-153 AIRMGYGIAQV
+153 AIRMGYGISQV
-164 TELVTNMMESSGRF
+164 TELMTDMMESSGRF
-178 NLISTETL
+178 NLISSETL
-186 TKSFDSAR
+186 TKSFSSAR

-201 EMGKAFTE
+201 DMGKAFTE

-253 KYGFK
+253 RYGFK

-268 RRAKEFRMDMS
+268 RRAKEFRMDMN

-343 EQQGRFGIFGVD
+343 DKQGRFEITGIN

-370 ESLSR
+370 ESLTR
-375 GAIASQERLAA
+375 GAVASQERLSA
-386 SNELMAKGFTI
+386 SNDLMAKGFTI

-411 DNGKMIIEIPQ
+411 DNGKMVIEIPQ
-422 SISDKFQG
+422 SLSDKFEG

-441 KQIEVLEGNRKAFE
+441 SQIEVLEKNRKAFE

-467 TSVKNI
+467 ASVKNI

-483 QKIEAVSMGT
+483 QKIQALSAVNGKGGLNLNEIGANAMKNVSGYT
-493 GKKGLKL
+493 DKFLSDKKGLFSEG
-500 NELGADAMRNVSNYT
+500 N
-515 DTFLKEKRGPFN
+515 KEK
-527 DNNKERISAAVEDF
+527 ISAAVEDY
-541 KNLPEVKA
+541 KNSPEVKA
-549 QLANLDVLTQVYGA
+549 RLESLNVLTQLYGA
-563 QNATVKKIT
+563 QNSMVKKIT
-572 ESLNNQLKNV
+572 ESYEKENKRLENAVSGNN
-582 ENGINSTNG
+582 T
-591 KPQNSTLTVNHNLNS
+591 PQNSTVTVNHNLIT

-621 TAITEWGHKSG
+621 TAITEWGHKS
-632 TNEYSTQKL
+632 NDDYSTQKL
-641 ANTK
+641 AANSKK

>member
-1 MALTDQQVK
+1 MSILGDALKAKSK
-10 DAVNRY
+10 DDAIDKIN
-16 KNDPKGLSKYL
+16 KISAGDWKKESDNALKELGGKQTSTTSK
-27 TDNGASQGQALTAL
+27 SSS
-41 AAMGVSSTSSSGNSS
+41 SSTSSSGTANISS
-56 NSSSQTAYA
+56 VFDVKQNFSYD
-65 QKPTSFTAAFN
+65 N
-76 VTQSNTYGAEVTTPS
+76 NEVTSPFDLTGKL
-91 DILGALSKNGANLF
+91 IGNGLNLF
-105 KDVKVAGDEVLQQL
+105 ADLKLMAQEVSKQL
-119 QLENQVRTEVNEK
+119 TLENNLRTAVNEK
-132 IGISGELSQGLRKEM
+132 IGISGELSQGLRREM

-153 AIRMGYGIAQV
+153 AIRMGYGIQQV
-164 TELVTNMMESSGRF
+164 TELVTEMMESSGRF
-178 NLISTETL
+178 NLISSETL
-186 TKSFDSAR
+186 EKSFSSAR
-194 AFVGSLG
+194 SFVGSLG
-201 EMGKAFTE
+201 DMGKAFTE

-253 KYGFK
+253 RYGFK

-268 RRAKEFRMDMS
+268 RRAKEFRMDMN

-343 EQQGRFGIFGVD
+343 DKQGRFEITGIN

-370 ESLSR
+370 ESLTR
-375 GAIASQERLAA
+375 GAVASQERLSA
-386 SNELMAKGFTI
+386 SNDLMAKGFRI
-397 PEKDK
+397 KEEDK

-411 DNGKMIIEIPQ
+411 DNGKMVIEIPKSLSQ
-422 SISDKFQG
+422 EFEG

-441 KQIEVLEGNRKAFE
+441 SQIEVLEKNKKAFE

-473 ERDLASMWAL
+473 ERDLSAMWAL
-483 QKIEAVSMGT
+483 QKIQALNTVTGKDYLNINKLGDDSMKKMSSYADVFLKD
-493 GKKGLKL
+493 KKGLF
-500 NELGADAMRNVSNYT
+500 NDGN
-515 DTFLKEKRGPFN
+515 KEK
-527 DNNKERISAAVEDF
+527 ITAAVEAF
-541 KNLPEVKA
+541 KNLPEVQEQISK
-549 QLANLDVLTQVYGA
+549 LDVLTQVYGS

-572 ESLNNQLKNV
+572 ESLNKELERV
-582 ENGINSTNG
+582 SNGPNSTT
-591 KPQNSTLTVNHNLNS
+591 PQNSTLTVKHELHS

-621 TAITEWGHKSG
+621 TSITEWGHKSDY
-632 TNEYSTQKL
+632 TTPKL
-641 ANTK
+641 AAKK